1 MKKSLTAQLV
11 TMAFLI
17 ALEIVLTRF
26 LSINLQFV
34 RIGFGFVP
42 VAIAAIMY
50 GPLWAGAG
58 YAIGDVLGMLIFPT
72 GPYFP
77 GFTLTA
83 FIIGVIYGLF
93 LHNRKIN
100 IPNVAAAVITVNVCC
115 TLLLNTYWLTL
126 LYGNA
131 TFIALLPTRIVEAC
145 VLAAVEVPVIITLWK
160 NALVRIPDV
169 RAQVSEASLQKGLR

>member
-1 MKKSLTAQLV
+1 MKKSLTTQLV

-17 ALEIVLTRF
+17 ALEIILTRF
-26 LSINLQFV
+26 LSINLQYV

-42 VAIAAIMY
+42 VAVAAIMY
-50 GPLWAGAG
+50 GPLWAGVG
-58 YAIGDVLGMLIFPT
+58 YAIGDVLGMMIFPT

-100 IPNVAAAVITVNVCC
+100 IPNVTAAVVTVNVSC

-131 TFIALLPTRIVEAC
+131 TFLALLPARIAEAC
-145 VLAAVEVPVIITLWK
+145 ILCAVEVPIIIALWK
-160 NALVRIPDV
+160 NALVRIPNV
-169 RAQVSEASLQKGLR
+169 RMQVGKVSLEKGLR